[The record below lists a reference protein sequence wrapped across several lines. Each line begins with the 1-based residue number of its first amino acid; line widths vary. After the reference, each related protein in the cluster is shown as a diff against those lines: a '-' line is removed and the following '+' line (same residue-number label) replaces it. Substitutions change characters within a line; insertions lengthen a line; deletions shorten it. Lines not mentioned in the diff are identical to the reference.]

1 MVRVFRHYVPKYM
14 LLLAALDVL
23 VLIVAAYMGIAISMQ
38 GLSTEDGTVKD
49 MLFPAVLVFAVVM
62 LGTMTSMGLYWRGL
76 RSRPAEHVLRLIG
89 SIVIGGVFGGL
100 LITAILYFPIT
111 QKVIEVV
118 IALALA
124 GVVATRLIHYVLSD
138 SEALKSRVIV
148 LGAGKKAIQLE
159 MLRRK
164 SDWRGYYLLGYA
176 PLSGEVPIVKR
187 RNLRRLDGPLT
198 EFVKAHDIDE
208 IIVAIDDRR
217 QVLPMDELLECKMMG
232 VDVVD
237 IAAFFER
244 RAGRL
249 KIDLLRPGEMVF
261 ADGFSHTVRARVG
274 KRLFDIIASSSLLL
288 VGLPVMLVTALAIV
302 IESKGRG
309 PIFYS
314 QERIGKNGVPFRVLK
329 FRSMRVDA
337 EKDGMA
343 QWAKK
348 EDNRV
353 TVVGRIIR
361 KYRIDELP
369 QLINVLRGDMS
380 FVGPRPERP
389 EFVNHLAQE
398 IPFYNLRHTVKPGIT
413 GWAQISYPYGDST
426 AASLAK
432 LEYDLYYIKNY
443 SYFLD
448 FNILLQTA
456 QAVLW
461 ARGGR

>member
-1 MVRVFRHYVPKYM
+1 MVRLFRHYVPRYL
-14 LLLAALDVL
+14 LLLAALDAV
-23 VLIVAAYMGIAISMQ
+23 VLIGAAYVGIAPSMPD
-38 GLSTEDGTVKD
+38 LSVEGGAVND
-49 MLFPAVLVFAVVM
+49 MLFPAVLALAVVM

-89 SIVIGGVFGGL
+89 GIVIGGTVGGI
-100 LITAILYFPIT
+100 LIAVVLYVPIT
-111 QKVIEVV
+111 QKIVGVV
-118 IALALA
+118 IALALT
-124 GVVATRLIHYVLSD
+124 GVAATRLVHYALSD
-138 SEALKSRVIV
+138 SEALKRRAIV
-148 LGAGKKAIQLE
+148 LGAGKKASQLE

-164 SDWRGYYLLGYA
+164 SDWRGYHLLGYI
-176 PLSGEVPIVKR
+176 PLSEDSHAVKKR
-187 RNLRRLDGPLT
+187 SLRKLDKPLT
-198 EFVKAHDIDE
+198 KFVNTHDIDE

-217 QVLPMDELLECKMMG
+217 QTLPTGELLECKMMG

-249 KIDLLRPGEMVF
+249 KVDLLQPGEMVF

-274 KRLFDIIASSSLLL
+274 KRLFDIIASSALLL
-288 VGLPVMLVTALAIV
+288 VGLPIMLVTALAIV
-302 IESKGRG
+302 IESRGNG

-314 QERIGKNGVPFRVLK
+314 QERTGKNGAPFRVLK
-329 FRSMRVDA
+329 FRSMRADA

-348 EDNRV
+348 EDDRV
-353 TVVGRIIR
+353 TMVGRIIR
-361 KYRIDELP
+361 KYRIDEMP
-369 QLINVLRGDMS
+369 QLVNVLRGDMS

-389 EFVNHLAQE
+389 EFVNHLTQE

-426 AASLAK
+426 AAALAK
-432 LEYDLYYIKNY
+432 LEYDLYYVKNY
-443 SYFLD
+443 SFFLD
-448 FNILLQTA
+448 FNILLQTT

>member
-1 MVRVFRHYVPKYM
+1 MVRLFRHYVPAYM
-14 LLLAALDVL
+14 ILLAVLDV
-23 VLIVAAYMGIAISMQ
+23 VMLIGAAYAGITLGMRD
-38 GLSTEDGTVKD
+38 LSAEDGTVD
-49 MLFPAVLVFAVVM
+49 RMLFPAVLALVLVM
-62 LGTMTSMGLYWRGL
+62 LGVMTSMGLYWRGL
-76 RSRPAEHVLRLIG
+76 RSRPAEHALRLVG
-89 SIVIGGVFGGL
+89 SVVVGGTFG
-100 LITAILYFPIT
+100 AILIAAVLYVPVT
-111 QKVIEVV
+111 QQVV
-118 IALALA
+118 TVTIALALA
-124 GVVATRLIHYVLSD
+124 GVGAIRLIHYALSD
-138 SEALKSRVIV
+138 SKALKRRTIV
-148 LGAGKKAIQLE
+148 LGAGKKAGQLE

-176 PLSGEVPIVKR
+176 PLGEEVTVVKK
-187 RNLRRLDGPLT
+187 RNLRRLDRPLA
-198 EFVKAHDIDE
+198 EYVKAYDIDE
-208 IIVAIDDRR
+208 IIVAIDERR
-217 QVLPMDELLECKMMG
+217 QALPIGELLECKMSG

-249 KIDLLRPGEMVF
+249 KIDLLRAGEMVF

-274 KRLFDIIASSSLLL
+274 KRLFDIVTSGAFLLF
-288 VGLPVMLVTALAIV
+288 GSPVMLVTALAIV
-302 IESKGRG
+302 IESRGKG

-314 QERIGKNGVPFRVLK
+314 QERTGKNGVPFRVLK

-337 EKDGMA
+337 EQDGLA

-348 EDNRV
+348 EDDRV
-353 TVVGRIIR
+353 TKVGRIIR
-361 KYRIDELP
+361 KYRIDEMP
-369 QLINVLRGDMS
+369 QMINVLLGDMS

-398 IPFYNLRHTVKPGIT
+398 IPYYNLRHTVKPGIT

-426 AASLAK
+426 AAALAK

-443 SYFLD
+443 SLFLD